1 MYRLLSDPAIY
12 QQGGDEVVK
21 ATARLEE
28 LERELAETYARW
40 ETLEA
45 KATPD

>member
-1 MYRLLSDPAIY
+1 MMGDPAIY

-45 KATPD
+45 KAAPE